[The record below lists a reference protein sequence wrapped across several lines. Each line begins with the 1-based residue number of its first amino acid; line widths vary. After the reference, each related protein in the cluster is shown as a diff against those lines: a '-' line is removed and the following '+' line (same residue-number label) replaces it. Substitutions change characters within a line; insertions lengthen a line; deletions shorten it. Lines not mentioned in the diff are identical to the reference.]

1 MFKKILI
8 FLLKLGLLGSVLLA
22 LFIGTVL
29 VGGFGPIPSS
39 KDLAVIKQSEA
50 SIVYSADQE
59 ILGKFFFKNRT
70 QVSYSDIP
78 KHIIEALVATED
90 VRFYEHDGID
100 KIAMLRVLVK
110 TIILGN
116 SSAGGGSTLSQQLAK
131 NLFHRKNFSYLSM
144 PVNKTKE
151 AILANRLEH
160 IYNKS
165 DIVTLY
171 LNTVPFGEGVYGIE
185 TAAQRYFSSSVKHLS
200 VAQGAVLIGM
210 LKANTY
216 YNPRKHPDHALRRR
230 NVVLNQM
237 LKANFISEDTFEKA
251 SLEPL
256 KTNYKNLLLENP
268 NGYYLQKIKHKARN
282 ILSEEVKSN
291 GSQWILEQDGLIIET
306 TLNSELQNAALKARK
321 VHLKKLQKS
330 MDYYWGIIKQKPAI
344 KKIIEKEWEATKD
357 YKRFKKLKLN
367 YNTIIDSA
375 KVKNKRLVFDWQES
389 NKRISRIDSI
399 HHYLKMVSAAV
410 YGMNIKTGAVQVYVG
425 GNSYEY
431 LPYNLITSERQ
442 AASTFKPFV
451 YTAALENGQ
460 KPCDWINNEVKTY
473 AQYDDWKPEN
483 YDHSEGGYFSMPGA
497 LAKSMNIPTIET
509 YINVGNKNLQNT
521 VDKLGLTKKLND
533 LPSTALGA
541 TNYSLESL
549 VQAYTPFATK
559 SFPVEPFYISSIKTA
574 SGEIIYTHKTKV
586 EIDDTEKDDYIS
598 EETLETMQYLLKGVV
613 DKGTA
618 SRLKTKYKVSGDWAG
633 KTGTSQNYSDSW
645 FIGFNSDFIIGTW
658 VGCKYP
664 IINLAPGTGGGSI
677 AALPIAGQVISK
689 TYKDKQVNKSL
700 SAGFPEFNQT
710 TIESCDCEFFREE
723 NTLEKLFDLF
733 DNNKNKPKKE
743 KGEKKGFFSKLFGKK
758 SKE

>member
-1 MFKKILI
+1 MFKKIII

-50 SIVYSADQE
+50 SIVFSDDHE

-70 QVSYSDIP
+70 QVNYSDIP
-78 KHIIEALVATED
+78 KHIVEALVATED

-131 NLFHRKNFSYLSM
+131 NLFHRKNFAYLSM

-185 TAAQRYFSSSVKHLS
+185 TASQRYFSTSVKNLS

-216 YNPRKHPDHALRRR
+216 YNPRKHPDHSLRRR
-230 NVVLNQM
+230 NIVLNQM

-268 NGYYLQKIKHKARN
+268 NGYYLQKIKQKAKD
-282 ILSEEVKSN
+282 ILNEEVKVD
-291 GSQWILEQDGLIIET
+291 GSKWILEQDGLIIET
-306 TLNSELQNAALKARK
+306 SLNTELQNAALKARK
-321 VHLKKLQKS
+321 VHLMKLQKS
-330 MDYYWGIIKQKPAI
+330 MDYYWSIIKKKPAI
-344 KKIIEKEWEATKD
+344 KRIIEKEWEATKD
-357 YKRFKKLKLN
+357 YKRYKKLKLN

-375 KVKNKRLVFDWQES
+375 KAKDKRLVFEWKDSKKQ
-389 NKRISRIDSI
+389 ISRIDSI

-410 YGMNIKTGAVQVYVG
+410 YGLNTKTGAVQVYIG
-425 GNSYEY
+425 GNSFEY

-442 AASTFKPFV
+442 VASTFKPFV

-473 AQYDDWKPEN
+473 SQYDDWKPEN

-509 YINVGNKNLQNT
+509 YINIGNTNLQNT
-521 VDKLGLTKKLND
+521 VDKFGLTKKLKD

-549 VQAYTPFATK
+549 VRAYTPFATK
-559 SFPVEPFYISSIKTA
+559 SQPVDPYYISSIKTA
-574 SGEIIYTHKTKV
+574 HGEVIYTHKQNI
-586 EIDDTEKDDYIS
+586 EENNIEKEDYIGK
-598 EETLETMQYLLKGVV
+598 ETLETMQYLLKGVV

-618 SRLKTKYKVSGDWAG
+618 SRLKSKYKAKGDWAG

-677 AALPIAGQVISK
+677 AALPIAGQIISK
-689 TYKDKQVNKSL
+689 TYNDKQINKSL
-700 SAGFPEFNQT
+700 SSGFPKFSQT

-733 DNNKNKPKKE
+733 DKNKNKSK
-743 KGEKKGFFSKLFGKK
+743 KGEKKKQGFFSKLFGKK
-758 SKE
+758 SND

>member
-1 MFKKILI
+1 MFKKIII

-70 QVSYSDIP
+70 QVSYSEIP

-100 KIAMLRVLVK
+100 KIAMLRVLIK

-216 YNPRKHPDHALRRR
+216 YNPRKYPDHALRRR

-237 LKANFISEDTFEKA
+237 LKANFISEDTYEKA

-256 KTNYKNLLLENP
+256 KTNYKNLLLQNP
-268 NGYYLQKIKHKARN
+268 NGYYLQKIKQKARN
-282 ILSEEVKSN
+282 ILSEEVKSD

-306 TLNSELQNAALKARK
+306 TLNSELQNAALEARK

-330 MDYYWGIIKQKPAI
+330 MDYYWGIIKKKPAI

-357 YKRFKKLKLN
+357 YKRYKKLKLN

-375 KVKNKRLVFDWQES
+375 KAKDKRLVFDWQES

-559 SFPVEPFYISSIKTA
+559 SLPVEPFYISSIKSA
-574 SGEIIYTHKTKV
+574 SGEIIYTHKIKL
-586 EIDDTEKDDYIS
+586 EIDDTQEDDYIS

-618 SRLKTKYKVSGDWAG
+618 SRLKTKYKVNGDWAG

-645 FIGFNSDFIIGTW
+645 FIAFNSDFIIGTW

-664 IINLAPGTGGGSI
+664 IINLAPGSGGGSI

-710 TIESCDCEFFREE
+710 TIEACDCEFFREE

-733 DNNKNKPKKE
+733 DKNKNKPKKE

-758 SKE
+758 SKD